1 MGKRIIKVCGM
12 RETENIQAVATL
24 GIQLMGFIFYAKSSR
39 YVGNA
44 SLAFAPQMTANR
56 PKRVG
61 VFVNESVATIAALVA
76 KHQLDYVQL
85 HGNETATFVE
95 MLRTS
100 LPVDTGIIK
109 ALSVETADDIQRWR
123 EYQGL
128 VNLLLFDTRCTTY
141 GGSGTQFDWQVLQAY
156 DGDIP
161 FLLSGGIGP
170 ADAARVK
177 AFHHPRC
184 VGIDLNSRFEISAG
198 LKDVALLKQFINEL
212 KST

>member
-1 MGKRIIKVCGM
+1 M
-12 RETENIQAVATL
+12 REQENIRAVATL

-39 YVGNA
+39 YVGDA
-44 SLAFAPQMTANR
+44 SLKFAPHMAVDR

-61 VFVNESVATIAALVA
+61 VFVNESVVAITALVA

-85 HGNETATFVE
+85 HGNEVASFVK
-95 MLRTS
+95 MLRDA
-100 LPVDTGIIK
+100 LPATTGIIK
-109 ALSVETADDIQRWR
+109 ALSVETVDDIQRWH

-128 VNLLLFDTRCTTY
+128 VNMLLFDTRCTTY

-156 DGDIP
+156 NGDIP

-177 AFHHPRC
+177 AFNHPRC
-184 VGIDLNSRFEISAG
+184 AGIDLNSRFEISAG

>member
-1 MGKRIIKVCGM
+1 M
-12 RETENIQAVATL
+12 REQENIQAVATL

-39 YVGNA
+39 YVGDA
-44 SLAFAPQMTANR
+44 SLTFDANIAVDR

-61 VFVNESVATIAALVA
+61 VFVNESVAAIKTLVA
-76 KHQLDYVQL
+76 KHQLGYVQL
-85 HGNETATFVE
+85 HGNETAVFVKT
-95 MLRTS
+95 LRET
-100 LPVDTGIIK
+100 LPPTTGIIK
-109 ALSVETADDIQRWR
+109 ALSVETTDDIQQWR

-128 VNLLLFDTRCTTY
+128 VNMLLFDTRCTTY
-141 GGSGTQFDWQVLQAY
+141 GGSGSQFDWQVLQAY
-156 DGDIP
+156 NGDIP

-177 AFHHPRC
+177 AFNHPRC
-184 VGIDLNSRFEISAG
+184 AGIDLNSRFEISAG